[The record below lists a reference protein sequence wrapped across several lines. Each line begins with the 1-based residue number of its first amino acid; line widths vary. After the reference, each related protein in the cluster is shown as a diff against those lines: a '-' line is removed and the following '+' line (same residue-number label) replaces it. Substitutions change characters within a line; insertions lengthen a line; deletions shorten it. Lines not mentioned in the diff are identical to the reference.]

1 MLKNLQENFLKNA
14 HGHANWMQLAL
25 FVVEPFYE
33 IAIAGPDFI
42 SLAGEIY
49 PNYLPNTIFAGSGE
63 ETELSLLKNRF
74 VEDRTLVYVCLQG
87 ACKLPVTQSK
97 EVLTQ
102 LK

>member
-1 MLKNLQENFLKNA
+1 MPT
-14 HGHANWMQLAL
+14 GCNWPCL
-25 FVVEPFYE
+25 FVEPFYE
-33 IAIAGPDFI
+33 IAIIGSDFE
-42 SLAGEIY
+42 SLAREIY
-49 PNYLPNTIFAGSGE
+49 PNYLPYTIFAGAGG

-74 VEDRTLVYVCLQG
+74 VEDRTFVYVCLQG